1 MSRRVWLVALWVYA
15 LAAAADVAFQ
25 LNEDRQA
32 GRDWLTPANLVVTV
46 SAGLFWP
53 VDLVA
58 HQLLGR

>member
-1 MSRRVWLVALWVYA
+1 VWLLALWVYA
-15 LAAAADVAFQ
+15 LAAMADVAYQ
-25 LNEDRQA
+25 LDDDRRA

-58 HQLLGR
+58 QWLLGR